1 MKNILVALDIDS
13 DAQKLLGQACQLAE
27 KFGSKVWIVHI
38 AAPDPDF
45 VGYEAGPQFVREN
58 RAGELREEH
67 KALQK
72 FAADLAERD
81 IASESLLIQGPT
93 VEMILKEAAKLNAD
107 LIIMGFHEHDFL
119 YKALKGSTTSEVI
132 KNSGIPLLIVPV

>member
-13 DAQKLLGQACQLAE
+13 DAQKLLGKACQLAE

-72 FAADLAERD
+72 FAADLTERG
-81 IASESLLIQGPT
+81 IVSESLLIQGPT

-107 LIIMGFHEHDFL
+107 LIIMGFQEHDFL

-132 KNSGIPLLIVPV
+132 KNSGIPLLVVPV